1 MQQMEAGSSRWSGK
15 VKHRLGDSTV
25 ELFYL
30 SALIP
35 ADTAEQMPTTLF
47 VTELAPVGSC
57 MLLQLLRA
65 LLAARDCCSIRIRPL
80 YPLLP
85 LRLTGE
91 CSDSVELGTR
101 RHYQKMSAS
110 ETMRHST

>member
-1 MQQMEAGSSRWSGK
+1 MKGNKAVVQHPEAGCSRWSGK

-47 VTELAPVGSC
+47 VTELAPVRAICKHCTSISERCCCPAPCGTVLSGFEVA
-57 MLLQLLRA
+57 LFARAAHEA
-65 LLAARDCCSIRIRPL
+65 LL
-80 YPLLP
+80 
-85 LRLTGE
+85 G
-91 CSDSVELGTR
+91 
-101 RHYQKMSAS
+101 
-110 ETMRHST
+110 STCGR

>member
-47 VTELAPVGSC
+47 VTELAPVRARAPAAV
-57 MLLQLLRA
+57 LRNC
-65 LLAARDCCSIRIRPL
+65 R
-80 YPLLP
+80 
-85 LRLTGE
+85 
-91 CSDSVELGTR
+91 
-101 RHYQKMSAS
+101 
-110 ETMRHST
+110 